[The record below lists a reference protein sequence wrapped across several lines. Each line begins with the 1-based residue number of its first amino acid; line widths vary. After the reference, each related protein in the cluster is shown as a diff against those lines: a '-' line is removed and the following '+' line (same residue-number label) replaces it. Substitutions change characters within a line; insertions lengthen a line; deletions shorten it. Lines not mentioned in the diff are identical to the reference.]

1 MVDWLLWVF
10 VKGLGAV
17 LCRLPA
23 AVAIWLGA
31 RVGELVY
38 WMRSTRAQVGVQ
50 NVRAAFDGELSVP
63 QTHRIVRASFA
74 QLVAGI
80 FEMLRLPVMDRAYVD
95 RYITLEGR
103 EHFDRALA
111 SGRPV
116 VALTGHY
123 GNWEFTAITGAL
135 LGYPIV
141 VLARVQEKLPR
152 LYQFLVSSREAKGC
166 RIVHTGG
173 AMKELRAALDRREVI
188 GIVGD
193 QPDRYAM
200 WVEFFGRPSLFA
212 TGAYELA
219 YSSNALIVPFY
230 MRRLRGPFHRLVFE
244 PAIDLAREG
253 GDKKAAIR
261 AGMVYFAQTLT
272 RHIREEPGQWLWI
285 HRRWKHTPARRVL
298 VLGDGKAGH
307 LKQSLAVVESLRRHS
322 PELSCYT
329 VEIRYRSRMARLAGS
344 LWSRWMPA
352 RWGAATCLK
361 HVLTP
366 DSAREL
372 LSRYADVIVSC
383 GASTVPANR
392 LWATDSRAESVVVEY
407 NPGTDTR

>member
-1 MVDWLLWVF
+1 MIDWLLWAL
-10 VKGLGAV
+10 VKGLSAL

-31 RVGELVY
+31 RMGELAY
-38 WMRSTRAQVGVQ
+38 WMRSTRTQVGVR
-50 NVRAAFDGELSVP
+50 NVRAAFDGELSVA

-74 QLVAGI
+74 ELGAGV
-80 FEMLRLPVMDRAYVD
+80 FEMLRLPVIDRAYVD
-95 RYITLEGR
+95 RYVTFEGR

-141 VLARVQEKLPR
+141 VLARVQQKLPR
-152 LYQFLVSSREAKGC
+152 LYQFLVSFREAKGC
-166 RIVHTGG
+166 RIVHQGG
-173 AMKELRAALDRREVI
+173 AMKELLAALDRRKVV

-193 QPDRYAM
+193 QPDRYGM
-200 WVEFFGRPSLFA
+200 WVQFFGRPSLFA
-212 TGAYELA
+212 TGPYELA
-219 YSSNALIVPFY
+219 YTSNALIVPFY
-230 MRRLRGPFHRLVFE
+230 IRRLRGPFHRLIFE
-244 PAIDLAREG
+244 PAIDLARER

-272 RHIREEPGQWLWI
+272 RHIREEPSQWLWI

-298 VLGDGKAGH
+298 VLSDGKVGH
-307 LKQSLAVVESLRRHS
+307 LKQSLAVVEALRQRS
-322 PELSCYT
+322 PDLSSHI
-329 VEIRYRSRMARLAGS
+329 VEIHYRSRVTRLVGL
-344 LWSRWMPA
+344 LWSWWMPA

-361 HVLTP
+361 RVLTP
-366 DSAREL
+366 ESAREL
-372 LSRYADVIVSC
+372 LTRYADVIVSC
-383 GASTVPANR
+383 GAATVPANR
-392 LWATDSRAESVVVEY
+392 LWATDSRAESVVVE
-407 NPGTDTR
+407 

>member
-1 MVDWLLWVF
+1 MIDWLLWVIM
-10 VKGLGAV
+10 KGLSAL

-23 AVAIWLGA
+23 TVAIWLGA
-31 RVGELVY
+31 RMGELGY
-38 WMRSTRAQVGVQ
+38 WMRSTRAQVGVL
-50 NVRAAFDGELSVP
+50 NVRAAFNGELSIA

-74 QLVAGI
+74 ELGAGV
-80 FEMLRLPVMDRAYVD
+80 FEMLRLPVIDRAYVD
-95 RYITLEGR
+95 RYVTFEGR

-116 VALTGHY
+116 VALTGHC

-152 LYQFLVSSREAKGC
+152 LYQLLMSFREAKGC
-166 RIVHTGG
+166 RIVHRGG
-173 AMKELRAALDRREVI
+173 AMKELLAALNQRKVV

-193 QPDRYAM
+193 QPDRYGM
-200 WVEFFGRPSLFA
+200 WVQFFGRPSLFA
-212 TGAYELA
+212 TGPYELA
-219 YSSNALIVPFY
+219 YTSNALIVPFY

-244 PAIDLAREG
+244 PAIDLARER
-253 GDKKAAIR
+253 GDKQAAIR

-298 VLGDGKAGH
+298 VLRDGKAGH
-307 LKQSLAVVESLRRHS
+307 LKQSLAFVESLRQQS
-322 PELSCYT
+322 PDLSSHI
-329 VEIRYRSRMARLAGS
+329 VEIHYRSRVTRLVGL
-344 LWSRWMPA
+344 LWSWWMPA

-361 HVLTP
+361 RVLTP
-366 DSAREL
+366 ESAREL
-372 LSRYADVIVSC
+372 LTRYADVIVSC
-383 GASTVPANR
+383 GAATVPANR
-392 LWATDSRAESVVVEY
+392 LWATDSRAESVVVE
-407 NPGTDTR
+407 